1 MNKKNLIPAKKGE
14 VRNPSGNNQ
23 YTKER
28 KILEMARGLLANI
41 PSLQELDAINRKELV
56 DAMKIVEEFVMN
68 SDVETI
74 VEVGKDPQCSMWARG
89 TIRDYMSKD
98 GHKSMRKDIGL
109 DSEEGN
115 GGVNIII
122 KDSRIGENLMK
133 I

>member
-1 MNKKNLIPAKKGE
+1 MNDENLKPIKKGE
-14 VRNPSGNNQ
+14 VRNPTGNNQ

-41 PSLQELDAINRKELV
+41 PSLKELDDINRKDLV

-68 SDVETI
+68 SDVKT
-74 VEVGKDPQCSMWARG
+74 VEKVGKDPKCSMWARG

-109 DSEEGN
+109 DSDDSN